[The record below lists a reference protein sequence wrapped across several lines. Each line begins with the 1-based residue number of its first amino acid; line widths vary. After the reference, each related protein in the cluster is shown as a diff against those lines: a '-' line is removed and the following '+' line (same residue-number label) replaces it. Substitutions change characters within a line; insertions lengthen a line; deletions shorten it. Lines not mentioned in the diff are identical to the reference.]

1 MINIPATHDN
11 RKRTITNYFPHIQGT
26 SVVLSFPHTTIK
38 IQLFVKISIPLQPI
52 DKAAKN
58 MWFSSI
64 THKILYSNSSIQFIL
79 QFQSLS
85 HALFYFFIFLYISL
99 FTFHST
105 GKFCSHCTV
114 RAAHLWL
121 KSYLSPSDCFSRNL
135 SQLLKFSFLVTL
147 AFMRVCLFNI
157 KSLLKFGFLMFC
169 LFLH

>member
-1 MINIPATHDN
+1 MINIPTTHDN

-38 IQLFVKISIPLQPI
+38 IQLFMKISIPLQPI

-79 QFQSLS
+79 QFIL
-85 HALFYFFIFLYISL
+85 SL

-105 GKFCSHCTV
+105 GKFCSHCVV

-121 KSYLSPSDCFSRNL
+121 KSYLSPSACFSQNL

-147 AFMRVCLFNI
+147 AFMGVCLFNI
-157 KSLLKFGFLMFC
+157 KSLLKFGFLMFY